1 LAGLL
6 KTNAQKKWAVKTR
19 PFGREA
25 GIVTR
30 PKPGCK
36 RLRVEIA
43 EKLLLEAVRC
53 SMAQAL
59 DASSRRIGTNV
70 GDPVKTKT
78 SRCFE
83 KPVCQTRMG
92 RKHIFALRQCHPKLH
107 LKAVEPKT
115 QIYYK

>member
-19 PFGREA
+19 PFGREES
-25 GIVTR
+25 IVTR

-53 SMAQAL
+53 SMDQAL

-78 SRCFE
+78 SRCFQ
-83 KPVCQTRMG
+83 KAGLPDADGKKTHLR
-92 RKHIFALRQCHPKLH
+92 FASVSPNTSFKSD
-107 LKAVEPKT
+107 
-115 QIYYK
+115 